1 MTDFLVLAFV
11 FLVAGVAAVPIASR
25 LGLGSVLG
33 YLIAGVVISPILATL
48 NVDVVAIQH
57 FAEFGVVMMLFLVGL
72 ELEPKMLWQMRHRLL
87 GLGGLQ
93 VGVTTALVM
102 GVSMFFGLTW
112 TVALA
117 CGLVLA
123 LSSTAIVLQT
133 LNEKGLMKSD
143 GGQASFSVLLFQDIA
158 VIPMLALIPLLAMP
172 EMSDVGTHVAGHGTE
187 VVAESAQGDA
197 HHDDHGDGHDEA
209 HSDDHGGGHG
219 MNINLVEGLPA
230 WQATLATIAAIAG
243 VVVGGA
249 FLTTP
254 AFRFVAM
261 ANLRELFVAMALM
274 FVIGIALLMTLVGLS
289 PALGTFLAGVV
300 LANSEYRHE
309 LESDIDPFR
318 GLLLGLFFM
327 TVGAA
332 VNFGVLFE
340 SFGLFLGL
348 TLGLM
353 ALKALVLFGLAY
365 IFKLRGGD
373 KYLFGL
379 GLAQAGEFGFVLL
392 SFTVANNVIPQDI
405 ADQLLLVVALSMML
419 TPLLFILYEKVILPR
434 VSGGEEKEPDEIDET
449 GQIIIAGHGRF
460 GGVVNRMMRSAGYET
475 TVLDYSSV
483 QLERLRRFGVKV
495 FFGDAT
501 RADLLHAAGIHEA
514 RLLVVAIDERDAA
527 TEIVRH
533 VKHEHSS
540 LPIVARA
547 VDRHHVY
554 ELYAAGADH
563 IVRDTFDSAVRAG
576 RSAYEEMGMHAFD
589 AEMLS
594 RAFVDDDRAMLAALA
609 SVYDPS
615 VPVHENQEY
624 LDKAKEF
631 IDQRDDILSGKGE
644 AFRMRTERG
653 WTPPTKEDLKAE
665 QEADQE

>member
-11 FLVAGVAAVPIASR
+11 FLAAGVVAVPIASR

-33 YLIAGVVISPILATL
+33 YLIAGVAISPILAAL
-48 NVDVVAIQH
+48 HVDVVAIQH

-72 ELEPKMLWQMRHRLL
+72 ELEPKMLWHMRHRLL

-93 VGVTTALVM
+93 VGATTVLVM
-102 GVSMFFGLTW
+102 GVAMVFGLTW
-112 TVALA
+112 SVALA

-158 VIPMLALIPLLAMP
+158 VIPMLALIPLLALP
-172 EMSDVGTHVAGHGTE
+172 ELAEVASHAVGHGTE
-187 VVAESAQGDA
+187 AVAEVASHDDA
-197 HHDDHGDGHDEA
+197 HHDD
-209 HSDDHGGGHG
+209 GHG

-230 WQATLATIAAIAG
+230 WQAALATIAAIAG
-243 VVVGGA
+243 VIVGGA
-249 FLTTP
+249 YLTTP

-261 ANLRELFVAMALM
+261 ANLRELFVATALL

-332 VNFGVLFE
+332 VNFGVLFS
-340 SFGLFLGL
+340 SFGLFVGL

-353 ALKALVLFGLAY
+353 TLKAAVLFGLAW

-373 KYLFGL
+373 KFLFGL

-392 SFTVANNVIPQDI
+392 SFTVANNVIPKDI

-434 VSGGEEKEPDEIDET
+434 LVEDNDRDADEIDET

-460 GGVVNRMMRSAGYET
+460 GGVINRMMRAGGYST
-475 TVLDYSSV
+475 TVLDYSSS
-483 QLERLRRFGVKV
+483 QLDRLRRFGVKV

-514 RLLVVAIDERDAA
+514 RLLVVAIDQRDTA
-527 TEIVRH
+527 TELVRH
-533 VKHEHSS
+533 VRHEHPK
-540 LPIVARA
+540 LGIVARA

-554 ELYAAGADH
+554 ELYAAGATH

-576 RSAYEEMGMHAFD
+576 RSAYEELGMHAFD
-589 AEMLS
+589 AEMLA
-594 RAFVDDDRAMLAALA
+594 RAFVDDDKASLVALA
-609 SVYDPS
+609 SVYDPNIAA
-615 VPVHENQEY
+615 HENEEY
-624 LDKAKEF
+624 LAKAKELVS
-631 IDQRDDILSGKGE
+631 QRDDILSGNGK
-644 AFRMRTERG
+644 AFHVRTDRG
-653 WTPPTKEDLKAE
+653 WTPPSREDLDAE
-665 QEADQE
+665 QEADKT

>member
-33 YLIAGVVISPILATL
+33 YLIAGVAISPILAAL

-72 ELEPKMLWQMRHRLL
+72 ELEPKMLWHMRHRLM

-93 VGVTTALVM
+93 VGVTAALVM
-102 GVSMFFGLTW
+102 GILMLFGLTW
-112 TVALA
+112 SVALA

-133 LNEKGLMKSD
+133 LKEKGLMKSD

-158 VIPMLALIPLLAMP
+158 VIPMLALIPLLALP
-172 EMSDVGTHVAGHGTE
+172 ELADVGSQTVGHGTE
-187 VVAESAQGDA
+187 IVAEAAHSDA
-197 HHDDHGDGHDEA
+197 HSDNHGDTHADDHADDHGV
-209 HSDDHGGGHG
+209 GHG
-219 MNINLVEGLPA
+219 MNINLVQNLPG
-230 WQATLATIAAIAG
+230 WQAAIATIG
-243 VVVGGA
+243 AIAAVIVGGA
-249 FLTTP
+249 YLTTP

-332 VNFGVLFE
+332 VNFGVLFD

-353 ALKALVLFGLAY
+353 ALKSCVLFGLAW

-392 SFTVANNVIPQDI
+392 SFTVASNVIPKDI

-434 VSGGEEKEPDEIDET
+434 VAGGDEQEPDEIDET

-460 GGVVNRMMRSAGYET
+460 GGVINRMMRAAGYST

-514 RLLVVAIDERDAA
+514 RLLVVAIDQREAA
-527 TEIVRH
+527 TELVRH
-533 VKHEHSS
+533 VRHEHPK
-540 LPIVARA
+540 LGIVARA
-547 VDRHHVY
+547 MDRHHVY
-554 ELYAAGADH
+554 ELYAAGATH
-563 IVRDTFDSAVRAG
+563 IIRDTFDSAVRAG
-576 RSAYEEMGMHAFD
+576 RSAYEELGMHPFD
-589 AEMLS
+589 AEMLAQ
-594 RAFVDDDRAMLAALA
+594 AFVDDDKASLLALA
-609 SVYDPS
+609 SVYDPEI
-615 VPVHENQEY
+615 PAHENEDY
-624 LDKAKEF
+624 LEKAKELVSL
-631 IDQRDDILSGKGE
+631 RDDILSGGGK
-644 AFRMRTERG
+644 AFRVRTDRG
-653 WTPPTKEDLKAE
+653 WTPPTKEDLDAE
-665 QEADQE
+665 QETDKA

>member
-1 MTDFLVLAFV
+1 
-11 FLVAGVAAVPIASR
+11 
-25 LGLGSVLG
+25 
-33 YLIAGVVISPILATL
+33 
-48 NVDVVAIQH
+48 
-57 FAEFGVVMMLFLVGL
+57 
-72 ELEPKMLWQMRHRLL
+72 
-87 GLGGLQ
+87 
-93 VGVTTALVM
+93 
-102 GVSMFFGLTW
+102 
-112 TVALA
+112 
-117 CGLVLA
+117 
-123 LSSTAIVLQT
+123 
-133 LNEKGLMKSD
+133 
-143 GGQASFSVLLFQDIA
+143 
-158 VIPMLALIPLLAMP
+158 
-172 EMSDVGTHVAGHGTE
+172 
-187 VVAESAQGDA
+187 
-197 HHDDHGDGHDEA
+197 
-209 HSDDHGGGHG
+209 DDHGGDHG
-219 MNINLVEGLPA
+219 MNINLVENLPA
-230 WQATLATIAAIAG
+230 WQAAVATIGAIAA

-340 SFGLFLGL
+340 SFGMFLGL
-348 TLGLM
+348 TLGLI
-353 ALKALVLFGLAY
+353 ALKSLVLFGLAW

-392 SFTVANNVIPQDI
+392 SFTVASNVIPQAI

-434 VSGGEEKEPDEIDET
+434 MAGEEEQAPDEIDQT
-449 GQIIIAGHGRF
+449 GQVIIAGHGRF
-460 GGVVNRMMRSAGYET
+460 GGVVNRMMRAGGYET
-475 TVLDYSSV
+475 TVLDYSSA
-483 QLERLRRFGVKV
+483 QLERLRAFGVKV

-514 RLLVVAIDERDAA
+514 RLLVVAIDQRDAA
-527 TEIVRH
+527 THMIKEVRAH
-533 VKHEHSS
+533 HPK

-547 VDRHHVY
+547 LDRHHVY
-554 ELYAAGADH
+554 ELYAAGANH
-563 IVRDTFDSAVRAG
+563 IIRDTFDSAVRAG
-576 RSAYEEMGMHAFD
+576 RSAYEELGMHAFD
-589 AEMLS
+589 AEMLAQ
-594 RAFVDDDRAMLAALA
+594 AFVEDDRAALIALA
-609 SVYDPS
+609 SAYDPD
-615 VPVHENQEY
+615 VAPHENETY
-624 LDKAKEF
+624 LEKTKEL
-631 IDQRDDILSGKGE
+631 ISQRDDLLAGKGE

-653 WTPPTKEDLKAE
+653 WVPPSKEDLDAE
-665 QEADQE
+665 QDAS